1 MLGLHRRLANNPKT
15 ITYMIEMSEIK
26 NSVSRVI
33 YISVAKKNNSRGSK
47 YCWRWRKNVTPYILC
62 LRILAFYRRDS
73 KN

>member
-33 YISVAKKNNSRGSK
+33 YISVEKKIIQEGQNIVGVGAKM
-47 YCWRWRKNVTPYILC
+47 
-62 LRILAFYRRDS
+62 
-73 KN
+73 